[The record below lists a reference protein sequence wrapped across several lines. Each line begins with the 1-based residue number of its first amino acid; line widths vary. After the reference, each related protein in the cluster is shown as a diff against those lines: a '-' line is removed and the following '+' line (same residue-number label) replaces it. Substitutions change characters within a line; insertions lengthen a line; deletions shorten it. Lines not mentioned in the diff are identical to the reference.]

1 MPLPES
7 HDREELHTRQILM
20 RSYRRRDGLYE
31 IEARVLDT
39 KAQPFSPPLI
49 ESPIPPGTYIHDL
62 SIRLVIDEWLV
73 IHDAIASSDSTPFPV
88 CKEAPP
94 TLAVLKGEKIGG
106 GWNKLIRDKF
116 KGAKGCT
123 HLMEMLSP
131 MATTAMQTLYPYIQH
146 RPVRTDENGRPLKI
160 DSCYAYASN
169 RDVVQRIWPMHYD
182 GPNTLTDKETT

>member
-7 HDREELHTRQILM
+7 PEREELHTRQILM

-49 ESPIPPGTYIHDL
+49 ESPIPPGAYIHDL

-73 IHDAIASSDSTPFPV
+73 IHDAIASSDSTPFAV

-160 DSCYAYASN
+160 DSCYAYASH
-169 RDVVQRIWPMHYD
+169 RDVVQRIWPMHYT
-182 GPNTLTDKETT
+182 GPDVTEV

>member
-7 HDREELHTRQILM
+7 IEREELHTRQIIM
-20 RSYRRRDGLYE
+20 RSYRRKDGLYD

-49 ESPIPPGTYIHDL
+49 QTPIAPGAFIHDL

-73 IHDAIASSDSTPFPV
+73 IHDAIASSDSTPFAV
-88 CKEAPP
+88 CKQAPP

-106 GWNKLIRDKF
+106 GWNKLIREKF

-182 GPNTLTDKETT
+182 GPKVTEDNNQS

>member
-7 HDREELHTRQILM
+7 IEREELHTRQIIM
-20 RSYRRRDGLYE
+20 RSYRRKDGLYD

-49 ESPIPPGTYIHDL
+49 QTPIAPGAFIHDL

-73 IHDAIASSDSTPFPV
+73 IHDAIASSDSTPFAV
-88 CKEAPP
+88 CKQAPP

-106 GWNKLIRDKF
+106 GWNKLIREKF

-182 GPNTLTDKETT
+182 GPKVTEDNSQS

>member
-7 HDREELHTRQILM
+7 IEREELHTRQIIM
-20 RSYRRRDGLYE
+20 RSYRRKDGLYD

-49 ESPIPPGTYIHDL
+49 ETPIAPGAFIHDL

-73 IHDAIASSDSTPFPV
+73 IHDAIASSDSTPFAV
-88 CKEAPP
+88 CKQAPP

-106 GWNKLIRDKF
+106 GWNKLIREKF

-182 GPNTLTDKETT
+182 GPKVTEDNNQS

>member
-7 HDREELHTRQILM
+7 IEREELHTRQIIM
-20 RSYRRRDGLYE
+20 RSYRRKDGLYD

-49 ESPIPPGTYIHDL
+49 QTPIAPGAFIHDL

-73 IHDAIASSDSTPFPV
+73 IHDAIASSDSTPFAV
-88 CKEAPP
+88 CKQAPP

-106 GWNKLIRDKF
+106 GWNKLIREKF
-116 KGAKGCT
+116 KGATGCT

-182 GPNTLTDKETT
+182 GPKVTEDNSQS

>member
-7 HDREELHTRQILM
+7 IEREELHTRQIIM
-20 RSYRRRDGLYE
+20 RSYRRKDGLYD
-31 IEARVLDT
+31 IEARILDT

-49 ESPIPPGTYIHDL
+49 EAPIPPGMHIHDL
-62 SIRLVIDEWLV
+62 SIRLVIDDSLL
-73 IHDAIASSDSTPFPV
+73 IHDAIASSDATPFAI
-88 CKEAPP
+88 CKQAPP

-106 GWNKLIRDKF
+106 GWNKLLREKF

-123 HLMEMLSP
+123 HLMELLSP

-146 RPVRTDENGRPLKI
+146 RPMPTDENGRPLKI

-169 RDVVQRIWPMHYD
+169 RDVVQRLWPMHYD
-182 GPNTLTDKETT
+182 GPQLKETTSEN

>member
-1 MPLPES
+1 VPLPES
-7 HDREELHTRQILM
+7 IEREELHTRQIIM
-20 RSYRRRDGLYE
+20 RSYRRKDGLYD

-49 ESPIPPGTYIHDL
+49 QTPIAPGAFIHDL

-73 IHDAIASSDSTPFPV
+73 IHDAIASSDSTPFAV
-88 CKEAPP
+88 CKQAPP

-106 GWNKLIRDKF
+106 GWNKLIREKF

-182 GPNTLTDKETT
+182 GPKVTEDNNQS

>member
-7 HDREELHTRQILM
+7 IEREELHTRQIIM
-20 RSYRRRDGLYE
+20 RSYRRKDGLYD

-49 ESPIPPGTYIHDL
+49 ETPIAPGAFIHDL

-73 IHDAIASSDSTPFPV
+73 IHDAIASSDSTPFAV
-88 CKEAPP
+88 CKQAPP

-106 GWNKLIRDKF
+106 GWNKLIREKF

-182 GPNTLTDKETT
+182 GPKVTEDNSQS